1 MAYSLIRGAASIAID
16 ASGTVEEVTSTALHC
31 LAAHGVVLAS
41 DLTGNEATVAQSK
54 RVSMGV
60 YGALA
65 TLDW

>member
-1 MAYSLIRGAASIAID
+1 MAYSLIRGGASVAID
-16 ASGTVEEVTSTALHC
+16 ASGSEEEVTLTALQC
-31 LAAHGVVLAS
+31 LAAHGIVLAS
-41 DLTGNEATVAQSK
+41 GIDVHPEQAVQSK